1 VLRAHHDRVELLAS
15 VPEEGAMSTFVQR
28 VGADELA
35 SRPRLPWRVDAV
47 TTLLSTWLLVG
58 VVVDAWAHNN
68 LAALETFFTP
78 WHALFY
84 SGFLATAGWIL
95 AIAARTRTAGR
106 PGLAAFP
113 AGYGLAVVGVMVFAV
128 GGVGDLL
135 WHTIFGIEQDVQAL
149 FSPTHLLLF
158 AGMALMLSTPL
169 RAAWTDPAGD
179 TAPGYRRFLPVVA
192 SAALTT
198 VLVAGSFMY
207 WAAFTQTVGADFLDQ
222 YNEHALLDGVAS
234 VLATNLILLAPLLL
248 LARRW
253 RLPFGTAT
261 TIYGGV
267 GVLIG
272 AVDAFDHP
280 AMLVAAVVAGL
291 VVDGLLHL
299 LRPSP
304 ARPRRFWAAGALVP
318 LATWS
323 VYFAAVA
330 RTAGI
335 GWSAELWTGTIAW
348 ACLLGLVLSILM
360 LPPPIPGATSR

>member
-1 VLRAHHDRVELLAS
+1 
-15 VPEEGAMSTFVQR
+15 MSTIAEQ

-35 SRPRLPWRVDAV
+35 RRPRLSWRVDAV
-47 TTLLSTWLLVG
+47 TMLLSTWLLVG
-58 VVVDAWAHNN
+58 VVVDGWAHNN

-106 PGLAAFP
+106 HGLAALP
-113 AGYGLAVVGVMVFAV
+113 AGYDLAVVGVVVFAV
-128 GGVGDLL
+128 GGVGDLA
-135 WHTIFGIEQDVQAL
+135 WHTIFGVEQDVQAL

-158 AGMALMLSTPL
+158 SGMALIMSTPL
-169 RAAWTDPAGD
+169 RAAWTDPAGEP
-179 TAPGYRRFLPVVA
+179 APSYRRFLPVVA
-192 SAALTT
+192 SATLTT
-198 VLVAGSFMY
+198 VLVAFFFMY
-207 WAAFTQTVGADFLDQ
+207 WAAFTWMVGADYLDEYTQ
-222 YNEHALLDGVAS
+222 HVLLNGVAS

-272 AVDAFDHP
+272 AVDAFHHP
-280 AMLVAAVVAGL
+280 AMLVAAVMAGL
-291 VVDGLLHL
+291 VVDGLLHML
-299 LRPSP
+299 GPSP

-348 ACLLGLVLSILM
+348 ACLLGLMLSVLM
-360 LPPPIPGATSR
+360 LPPPVPSATPR

>member
-1 VLRAHHDRVELLAS
+1 
-15 VPEEGAMSTFVQR
+15 VPTIAQR

-35 SRPRLPWRVDAV
+35 SRSRLSWRVDAV
-47 TTLLSTWLLVG
+47 TMLLSTWLLSG
-58 VVVDAWAHNN
+58 VVVDGWAHNN

-95 AIAARTRTAGR
+95 AIAARTRAAG
-106 PGLAAFP
+106 PHGLAALP
-113 AGYGLAVVGVMVFAV
+113 AGYDLAVAGVVVFAV
-128 GGVGDLL
+128 GGIGDLL

-158 AGMALMLSTPL
+158 AGMALIMSTPL
-169 RAAWTDPAGD
+169 RAAWSDPAGEA
-179 TAPGYRRFLPVVA
+179 TPGYRRFLPVVA
-192 SAALTT
+192 SATLTT
-198 VLVAGSFMY
+198 VLVAFFFMY
-207 WAAFTQTVGADFLDQ
+207 WAAFIQMVGADYLDE
-222 YNEHALLDGVAS
+222 YSHALLDGVAS

-261 TIYGGV
+261 TIYSSV

-272 AVDAFDHP
+272 AVDAFHHR

-291 VVDGLLHL
+291 VVDGLLHVL
-299 LRPSP
+299 EPS
-304 ARPRRFWAAGALVP
+304 AGRPRRFWAAGALVP

-348 ACLLGLVLSILM
+348 ACLLGLVLSVLM
-360 LPPPIPGATSR
+360 LPPPVPSATLR